1 MNWWDGDAACRA
13 KGRDGMIGV
22 NDLISGWDG
31 TVGNEYDRTE
41 LAKALDD
48 HFGTGFWIWTNNLE
62 KQSTPC
68 YAYVVSHA
76 MGHVYKENRT
86 YDYFVV
92 CR

>member
-1 MNWWDGDAACRA
+1 M
-13 KGRDGMIGV
+13 
-22 NDLISGWDG
+22 
-31 TVGNEYDRTE
+31 
-41 LAKALDD
+41 AKALGD

-68 YAYVVSHA
+68 YAYVVSHV